1 MECCNNNNILYLIIL
16 LALFCGDNNGISL
29 TSNNGGCGCGN
40 GNGIF
45 NGDLATL
52 ILLLILFR

>member
-1 MECCNNNNILYLIIL
+1 MECCNNINILYLIIL

-29 TSNNGGCGCGN
+29 TSNNGGCGCG